1 MSDDL
6 STLVASADRR
16 RRAAI
21 MVFLVAVGIAAL
33 FPRNDRA
40 MWVPEAETPF
50 VFTAVPEKLPVVY
63 LTLGG
68 ADALVRQFI
77 GLGNDDRKRRSRF
90 IPMDTADLAPGR
102 GEGRA
107 ARGNI
112 PEAFVPRFGELP
124 TELADARSA
133 PGGTLNPGSGVP
145 GGGTGGGG
153 DATGGSSGGS
163 GGGSGG
169 GSSGGGFSG
178 GSGGGGGT
186 PGTIIPNDPDDPT
199 DPIPDVP
206 PVISPVPEPLTWA
219 MFIAGFLMVGGAL
232 RFGRKREKLA

>member
-16 RRAAI
+16 RRVAI

-40 MWVPEAETPF
+40 MWTPEADTPF

-77 GLGNDDRKRRSRF
+77 GLGNDNRKRRSRF
-90 IPMDTADLAPGR
+90 IPIDTADLAPAPGQ
-102 GEGRA
+102 GRA

-112 PEAFVPRFGELP
+112 PEASVPRFGELP

-153 DATGGSSGGS
+153 DATGG
-163 GGGSGG
+163 GSGG
-169 GSSGGGFSG
+169 GSSGGGFGG

-186 PGTIIPNDPDDPT
+186 PGTIIPTNPDDPSDPT
-199 DPIPDVP
+199 DPIPEVP
-206 PVISPVPEPLTWA
+206 PVMSPVPEPMTWA

-232 RFGRKREKLA
+232 RLRRKRQILA